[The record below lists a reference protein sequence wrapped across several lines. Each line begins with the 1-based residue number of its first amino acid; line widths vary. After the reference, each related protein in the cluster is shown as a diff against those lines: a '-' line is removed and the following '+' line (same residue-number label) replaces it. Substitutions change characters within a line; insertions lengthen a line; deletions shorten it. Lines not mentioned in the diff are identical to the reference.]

1 MLTGFIRAKSLRI
14 QGLVY
19 TEGDFRARDVTLV
32 GAFVGNSSSAGGSK
46 MQLDNVTAVYDGAA
60 VEFEMRYPWGYSG
73 AGPGLTF
80 DGMPISP
87 VVPELSEFYDSSTDS
102 YALKP
107 GLLTEFQYSYRGQTY
122 SRSRLLKELRRNA
135 PPPGFSDWSAAFDA
149 TEADFR
155 QELTDQLTDI
165 ADRYAS
171 TRDAALRDAKV
182 SLDLSKFL
190 SDKDRVR
197 VVARRD
203 LN

>member
-1 MLTGFIRAKSLRI
+1 
-14 QGLVY
+14 
-19 TEGDFRARDVTLV
+19 
-32 GAFVGNSSSAGGSK
+32 
-46 MQLDNVTAVYDGAA
+46 MQLDNVPAVYDGAA